1 MSGYAGLW
9 AGGWWPPNIWERTLL
24 HHTRNLCV
32 CVWGGGGGGVTVAGD
47 SVCSLELELVEGSV
61 CVFFFLFLF
70 GLNIYR
76 DKIRYNG
83 SSLIRRSISLQLISD
98 ELIQFW
104 GEKHTSVRVLS
115 REFLFF
121 YHSNSSR
128 ILGGIGFCLSDVSF
142 ARQMAGRNW
151 PDQVRTSEWRTDFH
165 DLDEP
170 VFLVQTRTEKWG
182 LKKER
187 KKICQL
193 VLHLTPA
200 AWKCG
205 TLLAVTTKTLNYGSS
220 GRIINHT

>member
-1 MSGYAGLW
+1 M
-9 AGGWWPPNIWERTLL
+9 
-24 HHTRNLCV
+24 CV
-32 CVWGGGGGGVTVAGD
+32 CGGGGGGNGGRWLGLQPGTGTSGRVCLCLLLFVFVWFKHLSGQNKIQWIVTD
-47 SVCSLELELVEGSV
+47 SPFNKPSAYKRWAHTVLGGKTHKCTCLKSW
-61 CVFFFLFLF
+61 VF
-70 GLNIYR
+70 
-76 DKIRYNG
+76 
-83 SSLIRRSISLQLISD
+83 
-98 ELIQFW
+98 
-104 GEKHTSVRVLS
+104 V
-115 REFLFF
+115 F